1 MVKGDVSKS
10 IGDGKP
16 KFYLEIKECKMF
28 CAKLNAWPIVAQE
41 SANILIFFTFK
52 YGAEYGAECSAES
65 GAKLYFIVG
74 KIGRNWMCF
83 ASFTKIIRDEWL
95 S

>member
-1 MVKGDVSKS
+1 MKSSKKVVKGDVSKS

-41 SANILIFFTFK
+41 SANILIFYTFK
-52 YGAEYGAECSAES
+52 YGAEYGVES
-65 GAKLYFIVG
+65 CAKLYFIVG
-74 KIGRNWMCF
+74 KMGRN
-83 ASFTKIIRDEWL
+83 
-95 S
+95 